1 MRSCVL
7 SAMAMVAVAPLP
19 PLDEHSLFVF
29 WCQLLV
35 VLGVARGG
43 GYLAR
48 RIGTPR
54 VIGELLAGVA
64 LGPSFLGLFWPAGF
78 DWLFPANERQAGL
91 LLGLAWIG
99 IVFLLGITGAEIDA
113 STLRRQGRAA
123 TTATIGSLVVPL
135 LFGALM
141 GSQLP
146 GSFLGGSTR
155 TVFVLFFA
163 VAFAISSLPV
173 AARILSD
180 LGLMN
185 RPIAH
190 LALGVATVNDI
201 VGWLLLGVVVGI
213 AESGTFDIGPLGVA
227 VLVVLSTS
235 WVVLRYGPRA
245 LDQIADELARRRGG
259 QAAEISLLTLAVVAI
274 GMVTHAAGLEVV
286 IGAFIAGI
294 AIGGSRLRS
303 GDGFRSLEAVTHG
316 IFAPLFFAVAGIRVD
331 LTELADA
338 SVATW
343 AVMVTLTASVSKLAG
358 SYAGGRLGRLTPRD
372 SLGLG
377 ASLNAR
383 GALEIVVATVGLSLD
398 VIGPTAYTVI
408 VVMALATTALTGPML
423 RLIYRDPAGPDA
435 ASIDRSTTT

>member
-1 MRSCVL
+1 MALV
-7 SAMAMVAVAPLP
+7 AMAPLP

-29 WCQLLV
+29 WCQLLI
-35 VLGVARGG
+35 VLGVARAG

-48 RIGTPR
+48 RVGMPR

-64 LGPSFLGLFWPAGF
+64 LGPSLLGQVSPAGF
-78 DWLFPANERQAGL
+78 RWLFPADERQAGL

-99 IVFLLGITGAEIDA
+99 IVFLLGITGAEINT
-113 STLRRQGRAA
+113 SMIRRQGRAA

-135 LFGALM
+135 LVGALV
-141 GSQLP
+141 GSLVP
-146 GSFLGGSTR
+146 DSFVGDAAR

-180 LGLMN
+180 LGLMD
-185 RPIAH
+185 RPVAH

-201 VGWLLLGVVVGI
+201 VGWLLLGVVVGV
-213 AESGTFDIGPLGVA
+213 AESGTFDVGPVA
-227 VLVVLSTS
+227 VAIVVVLVTS
-235 WVVLRYGPRA
+235 VVVLRYGPRC
-245 LDQIADELARRRGG
+245 LDRLSIEMERRAGG
-259 QAAEISLLTLAVVAI
+259 QAAEISLLTLTVVAV
-274 GMVTHAAGLEVV
+274 GMITHAAGIEVV

-294 AIGGSRLRS
+294 AIGGSRLRHS
-303 GDGFRSLEAVTHG
+303 DGFAALEAVTNG
-316 IFAPLFFAVAGIRVD
+316 IFAPLFFAIAGIRVD
-331 LTELADA
+331 LTELADT

-343 AVMVTLTASVSKLAG
+343 AVVVTLAATAAKLVG
-358 SYAGGRLGRLTPRD
+358 SYGGGRLGRLNPRD

-383 GALEIVVATVGLSLD
+383 GALEIVVATVGLSLE

-408 VVMALATTALTGPML
+408 VVMALVTTALTGPML
-423 RLIYRDPAGPDA
+423 RLIYRGPP
-435 ASIDRSTTT
+435 SHR